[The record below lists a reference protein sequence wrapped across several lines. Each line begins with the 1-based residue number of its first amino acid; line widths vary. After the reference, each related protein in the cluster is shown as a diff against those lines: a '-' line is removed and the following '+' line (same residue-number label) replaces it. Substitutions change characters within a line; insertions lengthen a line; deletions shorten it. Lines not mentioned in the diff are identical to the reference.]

1 MTIQPTLT
9 KLREKLGEALASVMP
24 IIGIVLILCFTAA
37 PLSPS
42 VLLSFLLGAAMI
54 VVGIMFFTLGTEI
67 SMTPM
72 GERTGGETRDE
83 DTRFTT
89 SFPVEDF
96 DGTVLLLAPLYSREQ
111 TLAVPVTVS
120 IK

>member
-42 VLLSFLLGAAMI
+42 VLLSFLLGAAI
-54 VVGIMFFTLGTEI
+54 GVACIDAL
-67 SMTPM
+67 PQHAALA
-72 GERTGGETRDE
+72 
-83 DTRFTT
+83 
-89 SFPVEDF
+89 
-96 DGTVLLLAPLYSREQ
+96 LLLPISFLLIA
-111 TLAVPVTVS
+111 LAVQCRAAQ
-120 IK
+120 